1 MRVFNRLRKLLL
13 SGTQFAPVPAR
24 DEKGNYGVRAEASG
38 NTAANHN
45 RSPRNSVSLWLGINV
60 VIAVSLLGFISNVG
74 GDTWEARLVAAV
86 SAVLLG
92 LSAIIAVLF
101 AIVERS
107 ARQRRERP
115 EE

>member
-1 MRVFNRLRKLLL
+1 MKVFNRLRKFLL
-13 SGTQFAPVPAR
+13 SGTQFALVPAR
-24 DEKGNYGVRAEASG
+24 DEKENYGAEASD
-38 NTAANHN
+38 NTAATHD
-45 RSPRNSVSLWLGINV
+45 RSARNSVSLWLGINV

-74 GDTWEARLVAAV
+74 GDTWEARLVAAI

-92 LSAIIAVLF
+92 LSGIIAVLL

-107 ARQRRERP
+107 ARQRRDRP